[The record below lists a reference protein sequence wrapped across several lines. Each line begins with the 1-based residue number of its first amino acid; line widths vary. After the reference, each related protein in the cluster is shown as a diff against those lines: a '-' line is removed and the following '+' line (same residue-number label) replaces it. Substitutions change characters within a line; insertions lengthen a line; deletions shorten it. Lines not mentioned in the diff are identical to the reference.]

1 MLQSQII
8 DVAIGMIFVF
18 SLLSILVTQINSLI
32 LNVMN
37 LRAKQLKEGL
47 LNLVTDKELQ
57 AKILAHPLIRMVDET
72 VRPQEKLNRQ
82 EQSDIVHSETTKVTY
97 IAPSTFVEALLSLL
111 AAESDASIF
120 LTLTEA
126 INALPNDDNKV
137 LLREALRDFRSF
149 GTTDTRQIRQLIL
162 QLPNETHKQILS
174 YALEEVENALGRL
187 PARNGQLIPLM
198 EGIRKIKDPA
208 FKDAI
213 NTVLVTAQGLDDARA
228 KLQNWFNDG
237 MDRISEVYKRRI
249 QYISLIVGFILAFVL
264 NADALQLANSFW
276 EDPALRQAV
285 AETAKQ
291 NIGELESQINS
302 IASATPAPSIA
313 PVVPVSPDATPTQ
326 PDTLPEIPGTTSEES
341 NTQRA
346 ESAQAAEAAVQQSSQ
361 QVSDTVQKLL
371 DLQLPIGWEFT
382 PITEELVAT
391 SQLAG
396 LPDPRGNLRNVWN
409 MVPGNTP
416 DWFSNIF
423 RKLVGFIVTMVAV
436 AQGAP
441 FWFDLL
447 RRLSGGN
454 TAPASQPAPT
464 VNVNLSREDNS
475 VG

>member
-1 MLQSQII
+1 MLDSQII

-18 SLLSILVTQINSLI
+18 SVLSILVTQLNTLI
-32 LNVMN
+32 LNVLN

-47 LNLVTDKELQ
+47 MNLVTDKELQ
-57 AKILAHPLIRMVDET
+57 AKVLAHPLIRMVEDT

-82 EQSDIVHSETTKVTY
+82 EQSDIVHSQPTKVTY

-111 AAESDASIF
+111 TSESDASIF

-126 INALPNDDNKV
+126 INALPNDDTKV
-137 LLREALRDFRSF
+137 LLRESVRDFRSF
-149 GTTDTRQIRQLIL
+149 GTTDTREIRQLIL

-187 PARNGQLIPLM
+187 PARNGQLIPLL

-208 FKDAI
+208 FKDTI
-213 NTVLVTAQGLDDARA
+213 NTILVTAQGLDDARA

-237 MDRISEVYKRRI
+237 MDRISELYQRRI
-249 QYISLIVGFILAFVL
+249 QYISLAVGFILAFLL
-264 NADALQLANSFW
+264 NADALQIANAFW

-285 AETAKQ
+285 AETAKA
-291 NIGELESQINS
+291 NISQLEEQIG
-302 IASATPAPSIA
+302 TLP
-313 PVVPVSPDATPTQ
+313 TPTPIPPTTSDAIPPQ
-326 PDTLPEIPGTTSEES
+326 PETLPEISGTTSEDSEEQRVES
-341 NTQRA
+341 Q
-346 ESAQAAEAAVQQSSQ
+346 QAAEAAVQQSSQ

-371 DLQLPIGWEFT
+371 DLQLPIGWEYT

-396 LPDPRGNLRNVWN
+396 LPDPRGNLRNTWN
-409 MVPGNTP
+409 LLPGNNP
-416 DWFSNIF
+416 DWFSTII
-423 RKLVGFIVTMVAV
+423 RKLIGFAVTMVAV

-454 TAPASQPAPT
+454 APPASQPSPT
-464 VNVNLSREDNS
+464 VNVNVSREDSS

>member
-1 MLQSQII
+1 MLDSQIV

-18 SLLSILVTQINSLI
+18 SLLSILVTQINTLI
-32 LNVMN
+32 LNVLN

-47 LNLVTDKELQ
+47 INLVTDKELQ

-82 EQSDIVHSETTKVTY
+82 EQSDIVHSQPTKVTY

-162 QLPNETHKQILS
+162 QLPSETHKQILS
-174 YALEEVENALGRL
+174 YALEEVENSLGRL
-187 PARNGQLIPLM
+187 PARNGQLIPLL

-249 QYISLIVGFILAFVL
+249 QYISLIVGFLLALVL

-285 AETAKQ
+285 AEVAKE
-291 NIGELESQINS
+291 NIGQLEDQINS
-302 IASATPAPSIA
+302 APTLTPAPSI
-313 PVVPVSPDATPTQ
+313 DATPPQ
-326 PDTLPEIPGTTSEES
+326 PETLPEMSGTTSDDSAEQRVES
-341 NTQRA
+341 Q
-346 ESAQAAEAAVQQSSQ
+346 QAAEAAVQQSSQ

-371 DLQLPIGWEFT
+371 DLQLPIGWEYT

-391 SQLAG
+391 SQLSG

-409 MVPGNTP
+409 MVPGNSSE
-416 DWFSNIF
+416 WFSNLG
-423 RKLVGFIVTMVAV
+423 RKLIGLVVTMVAV

-454 TAPASQPAPT
+454 TPPASQPAPT
-464 VNVNLSREDNS
+464 VNVNLSREDGS

>member
-1 MLQSQII
+1 MLDSQII

-18 SLLSILVTQINSLI
+18 SLLSILVTQINTLI
-32 LNVMN
+32 LNILN

-47 LNLVTDKELQ
+47 MHLVTDKELQ
-57 AKILAHPLIRMVDET
+57 AKILAHPLIQMVEDT

-82 EQSDIVHSETTKVTY
+82 EQSDIVQSKPTKVTY

-111 AAESDASIF
+111 TSESDATIF
-120 LTLTEA
+120 LTLIEA
-126 INALPNDDNKV
+126 INALPNDDTKV
-137 LLREALRDFRSF
+137 LLREAVRDFRSF

-162 QLPNETHKQILS
+162 QLPSETHKQILS
-174 YALEEVENALGRL
+174 YALEEVENSLGRL
-187 PARNGQLIPLM
+187 PARNGQLIPLL

-237 MDRISEVYKRRI
+237 MDRISDVYKRRI
-249 QYISLIVGFILAFVL
+249 QYISLAVGFLLAFVL
-264 NADALQLANSFW
+264 NADALQLANAFW

-285 AETAKQ
+285 AQTAKR
-291 NIGELESQINS
+291 NISQLEEQINS
-302 IASATPAPSIA
+302 
-313 PVVPVSPDATPTQ
+313 VATPT
-326 PDTLPEIPGTTSEES
+326 PIPSTDAIPPTPETLPEMSGTTSD
-341 NTQRA
+341 
-346 ESAQAAEAAVQQSSQ
+346 ESAEQRVESQQAAEAAVQQSSQ

-391 SQLAG
+391 SQLSG

-409 MVPGNTP
+409 MVPGNSP
-416 DWFSNIF
+416 EWFSNLI
-423 RKLVGFIVTMVAV
+423 RKLVGIIVTMVAV

-441 FWFDLL
+441 FWFDLM
-447 RRLSGGN
+447 RRLSGGSPP
-454 TAPASQPAPT
+454 PASQPAPT
-464 VNVNLSREDNS
+464 INVNLNQDDNS